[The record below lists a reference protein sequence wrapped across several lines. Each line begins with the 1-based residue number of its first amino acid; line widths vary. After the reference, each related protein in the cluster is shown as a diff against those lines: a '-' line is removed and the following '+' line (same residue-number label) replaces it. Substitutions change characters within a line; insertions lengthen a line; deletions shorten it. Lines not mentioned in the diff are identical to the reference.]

1 MKSCHSTLEIKSSE
15 MVSNP
20 GSPACKTSGL
30 CVRIMM
36 WFHLPVTRCMLC
48 LYFTQDIVVHV
59 TSILLDS
66 DICKHCISF
75 LQYLFLWTLL
85 SHPIALPSLSLYLLF
100 SHYLSPFSVSFF
112 LFHSLY
118 LSRSFCL
125 PFSMSFSP
133 SCFLTKS
140 IFIICDV
147 LFSLHLMFWLFHL
160 LRFYSSSNVFSNL
173 QALTF
178 PSSLNKKETIRRKIK
193 I

>member
-1 MKSCHSTLEIKSSE
+1 MWPPFCWIPTFANIVFPFCNIFFFGHYFPILLL
-15 MVSNP
+15 
-20 GSPACKTSGL
+20 SP
-30 CVRIMM
+30 
-36 WFHLPVTRCMLC
+36 LC
-48 LYFTQDIVVHV
+48 L
-59 TSILLDS
+59 SIFFS
-66 DICKHCISF
+66 SIIS
-75 LQYLFLWTLL
+75 
-85 SHPIALPSLSLYLLF
+85 LPL
-100 SHYLSPFSVSFF
+100 SVSFF

-118 LSRSFCL
+118 LSLSFCL

-147 LFSLHLMFWLFHL
+147 LLSLHLMFWLFHL
-160 LRFYSSSNVFSNL
+160 LHFYSSSNVFSNL